1 MYIWNIK
8 ALKKELAANALT
20 ESQVFAYFLAVLT
33 LETLT
38 FQLTALFPGTGET
51 NIWDYVGFAGS
62 VVFTVAGTL
71 IAYRMHGGSAGQGFL
86 GRFFPLMWVLTVRF
100 LVFLLP
106 LLAVAMIP
114 LFFFSEQ
121 LFGTDAAD
129 EESAALS
136 MVVVLLSWIWFLA
149 FYYRL
154 AVHMREVAGAA
165 GSGQPS
171 IR

>member
-38 FQLTALFPGTGET
+38 FQLTVLFPGTGEAG
-51 NIWDYVGFAGS
+51 IWDYVGFAGS
-62 VVFTVAGTL
+62 VVFTLGGTL
-71 IAYRMHGGSAGQGFL
+71 VAYRQNGGSAGKGFL

-100 LVFLLP
+100 LVFLPP
-106 LLAVAMIP
+106 LLAVAMLP
-114 LFFFSEQ
+114 MVYFSEA
-121 LFGTDAAD
+121 LFGTEAAD
-129 EESAALS
+129 GDVTALS
-136 MVVVLLSWIWFLA
+136 IYFVMLSWAWFLV

-154 AVHMREVAGAA
+154 AVHMRDVARAA
-165 GSGQPS
+165 
-171 IR
+171 